1 MKKFGCPNNNLAGKI
16 ICDATATL
24 NGVYM
29 TKDHVVD
36 LVKKLKTVLIET
48 DLMYPGREEKS
59 AETITLLGSLFQYQ
73 SDENKVFD
81 VNEATEFAISLFT
94 SIDVGSD
101 VKAHFDQLVAKG
113 QCQADEFGRFT
124 PDCFKRNFFQAVC
137 LNYPDQYPKLFA
149 SLGATV
155 YEADPK
161 NPKLKK
167 LVCRIPYESAGQAY
181 LTTAVKAARTCNV
194 YPDTQEEIYYS
205 KSDMQAIFMAIMHI
219 ETTILRWDVRNR
231 NNIMDA
237 DEVMD
242 AYNIYSPAL
251 DGFLEDK
258 PAIIKKLK
266 KQIYQYMVKYEQI
279 PNEKDFGSL
288 WKFVKFLMSF
298 NKQAPGNRKTI
309 GSILVTIGEQG
320 APSTFDCNLLRDPDN
335 IKNLDPSQTQI
346 KPTAQAARP
355 LNLTQSDSILFH
367 EINGEKDSWIQNW
380 LSF

>member
-1 MKKFGCPNNNLAGKI
+1 
-16 ICDATATL
+16 
-24 NGVYM
+24 
-29 TKDHVVD
+29 
-36 LVKKLKTVLIET
+36 
-48 DLMYPGREEKS
+48 
-59 AETITLLGSLFQYQ
+59 
-73 SDENKVFD
+73 
-81 VNEATEFAISLFT
+81 
-94 SIDVGSD
+94 
-101 VKAHFDQLVAKG
+101 
-113 QCQADEFGRFT
+113 
-124 PDCFKRNFFQAVC
+124 
-137 LNYPDQYPKLFA
+137 
-149 SLGATV
+149 
-155 YEADPK
+155 
-161 NPKLKK
+161 
-167 LVCRIPYESAGQAY
+167 
-181 LTTAVKAARTCNV
+181 
-194 YPDTQEEIYYS
+194 
-205 KSDMQAIFMAIMHI
+205 MQAIFMAIMHI

-320 APSTFDCNLLRDPDN
+320 VPSTFDCNLLRDPDN
-335 IKNLDPSQTQI
+335 IKNLDPSETQI
-346 KPTAQAARP
+346 KPVAQMARP
-355 LNLTQSDSILFH
+355 LNLTQSDSVLFH
-367 EINGEKDSWIQNW
+367 EINTEKDSWIQNW

>member
-1 MKKFGCPNNNLAGKI
+1 
-16 ICDATATL
+16 
-24 NGVYM
+24 
-29 TKDHVVD
+29 
-36 LVKKLKTVLIET
+36 
-48 DLMYPGREEKS
+48 
-59 AETITLLGSLFQYQ
+59 
-73 SDENKVFD
+73 
-81 VNEATEFAISLFT
+81 
-94 SIDVGSD
+94 
-101 VKAHFDQLVAKG
+101 VAKG

-137 LNYPDQYPKLFA
+137 FNYPDQYPKLFA

-155 YEADPK
+155 YEADPR

-167 LVCRIPYESAGQAY
+167 LVCRIPYDSAGQAY

-205 KSDMQAIFMAIMHI
+205 ESDMQAIFMAIMHI

-320 APSTFDCNLLRDPDN
+320 VPSTFDCNLLRDPDN
-335 IKNLDPSQTQI
+335 IKNLDPSETQI
-346 KPTAQAARP
+346 KPVAQMARP
-355 LNLTQSDSILFH
+355 LNLTQSDSVLFH
-367 EINGEKDSWIQNW
+367 EINTEKDSWIQNW